1 MKLRS
6 GVKRI
11 FSSLTKGVLN
21 LPPHYMPKH
30 VSGDTD
36 VDTTLRNKKIKR
48 VFIHGVVAI
57 FAPKKIPFGLGGDQD
72 L

>member
-6 GVKRI
+6 GTTRMD
-11 FSSLTKGVLN
+11 SSLTKGVLN
-21 LPPHYMPKH
+21 FPPHYMPKH

-36 VDTTLRNKKIKR
+36 VDTTVRNIKKLYYTALSPFFLLKN
-48 VFIHGVVAI
+48 
-57 FAPKKIPFGLGGDQD
+57 IPFGLGGDWD